1 MTDAALGNLMLRLSD
16 AKRRR
21 TTLLASLEEQGRM
34 LWNFGHNLKELH
46 QILTLNDDIIPR
58 CPDGYASREALEAVL
73 DDLRA
78 VCQDI
83 ALAHTQLANAGI
95 DVS

>member
-16 AKRRR
+16 AKRRQA
-21 TTLLASLEEQGRM
+21 TLMAHLHEVGRI
-34 LWNFGHNLKELH
+34 LSNFGDNLRYVNQEA
-46 QILTLNDDIIPR
+46 P
-58 CPDGYASREALEAVL
+58 PFPEGYPERAIVKGML

-83 ALAHTQLANAGI
+83 ALAHTQLADAGI